1 MAEFTGM
8 VAIVTGS
15 SSGIGERIAQRLSE
29 LGASVVVNSASSVEA
44 GQQVTIEKLP
54 NETGSQVVFDQVL
67 LLSADGSV
75 RVGQPVVAGATVTGT
90 VLEQT
95 KDNKILVH
103 KYRRRKNSRK
113 TIGHRQPITR
123 VRIQAIQG

>member
-1 MAEFTGM
+1 MSTYAIIKTG
-8 VAIVTGS
+8 GKQY
-15 SSGIGERIAQRLSE
+15 R
-29 LGASVVVNSASSVEA
+29 VEA

-54 NETGSQVVFDQVL
+54 QETGSQVVFDQVL

-75 RVGQPVVAGATVTGT
+75 RVGQPVVTGATVTGT

-95 KDNKILVH
+95 RDNKILVH

-113 TIGHRQPITR
+113 TIGHRQSITR

>member
-1 MAEFTGM
+1 MSTYAIIKTG
-8 VAIVTGS
+8 GKQY
-15 SSGIGERIAQRLSE
+15 R
-29 LGASVVVNSASSVEA
+29 VEA

-54 NETGSQVVFDQVL
+54 EDTGSQVVFDQVL

-95 KDNKILVH
+95 RDSKILVH

-113 TIGHRQPITR
+113 TIGHRQSITR
-123 VRIQAIQG
+123 VRIQAILG